1 MAEDQYSDYTVPGLA
16 QTNGH
21 EIAGLLQVRLYA
33 LNDLQLALK
42 HVHWNVTG
50 PHFIAVHEMID
61 PQVETVRGFVDDT
74 AERIA
79 TLGGSPSGRTG
90 ELVAKR
96 HWEDYPLGKADSM
109 DHLKELDK
117 VYTGVIEDHREVLA
131 KAGQVD
137 PITEDLLIAQVG
149 ELELFQW
156 FIRSHLERSSS

>member
-16 QTNGH
+16 QANGH

-137 PITEDLLIAQVG
+137 PVTEDLLIAQVG

>member
-1 MAEDQYSDYTVPGLA
+1 MSDEQYSDYTVPGLA
-16 QTNGH
+16 QENGH
-21 EIAGLLQVRLYA
+21 EIAGLLQTRLHA

-50 PHFIAVHEMID
+50 PHFIAVHEMLD
-61 PQVETVRGFVDDT
+61 PQVEVVRGFVDEA

-90 ELVAKR
+90 ELVARR
-96 HWEDYPLGKADSM
+96 HWEDYPLGKADSLV
-109 DHLKELDK
+109 HLAELDK
-117 VYTGVIEDHREVLA
+117 VYTGVIEDHRDVLA

-137 PITEDLLIAQVG
+137 PITEDMLIGQVK

-156 FIRSHLERSSS
+156 FIRSHLERTGS